1 MVTLNPVSRS
11 VALLLVGLTK
21 TKHITEFPPYVT
33 IYPGVQTQEIL
44 DLINKI
50 AQAQESGYHNN
61 VVHLLKDIDENLAR
75 KYAKLHKEGVSMVE
89 STEVNTSNQTKKTK
103 KDNKNKS
110 LLNKALRLQ
119 NKRLETE
126 LNKNQNNLEAA
137 KKENVLKEK
146 KLKTRKRAVELL
158 KLGLEIAKRELEHLK
173 KKLDKSQQK
182 LEMVQT
188 ENINLKHFKD
198 QNLKKNNELNKDIE
212 ACKKEHNKVIVAYKN
227 AKEKLRNQKEELQN
241 NYTGFTELE
250 EILRRYDADVQEL
263 NKEFKEIV
271 KSK

>member
-44 DLINKI
+44 DLVNKI
-50 AQAQESGYHNN
+50 AQAQMNNNHEN
-61 VVHLLKDIDENLAR
+61 VVRLLNNIDENLAK
-75 KYAKLHKEGVSMVE
+75 KYAKLHKKDVNMVE
-89 STEVNTSNQTKKTK
+89 STEVNTSNRTTKNNK
-103 KDNKNKS
+103 KK

-158 KLGLEIAKRELEHLK
+158 KLGLGIAKRELEHLK